1 MRSLKDSKILSR
13 DSVEF
18 LQKTSPKIHSNPD
31 VASIILLAFKE
42 GANWQLRTSERNY
55 RNKQNKIARFLSDES
70 NMRGAQRP

>member
-1 MRSLKDSKILSR
+1 MAIIKAPFNQEQVDNIN
-13 DSVEF
+13 EF
-18 LQKTSPKIHSNPD
+18 QTSGMVHE
-31 VASIILLAFKE
+31 ASIILLAFKE